1 MSCGLHFLV
10 VVCLADPADCRS
22 WKAFC
27 AFSTLHAA
35 ISHTYFDRSVKDLPF
50 RSLRRSWGSV
60 CNTGVI
66 MPLTNLQKQSHNNP
80 SHLVTHPLHRKA
92 RQDKAGRNRGSTH
105 IHARTTHHQYMW
117 ACGITKIESCRS
129 WVPYMRSSPPA
140 ASVAASRWRGHGMD
154 RRQTPPCTWACNIT
168 DLHRGVSFDFDCGLM
183 PTHHVV

>member
-1 MSCGLHFLV
+1 MRHENRTPDES
-10 VVCLADPADCRS
+10 A
-22 WKAFC
+22 
-27 AFSTLHAA
+27 T
-35 ISHTYFDRSVKDLPF
+35 T
-50 RSLRRSWGSV
+50 
-60 CNTGVI
+60 
-66 MPLTNLQKQSHNNP
+66 KQSHNNP

-92 RQDKAGRNRGSTH
+92 RQDKAGRNPGSTH

-168 DLHRGVSFDFDCGLM
+168 DLHLFSRRFIRLRLWFDAYTPCCVSQALETALGNCDHCWHGGGGAIF
-183 PTHHVV
+183 V